1 MTPKYNVTD
10 LHGGNTLIPRS
21 VLDTNMDGLTSGIW
35 EILDSGSEA
44 AISGISV
51 NASLHEPNKR
61 PENSVNPAWRDAA
74 ISAVVA
80 LYDPFSFP
88 LIPPLVKQSAL

>member
-1 MTPKYNVTD
+1 MTPEYNVTD

-21 VLDTNMDGLTSGIW
+21 VLDTNMGGLISRIW
-35 EILDSGSEA
+35 EILDSGNET

-51 NASLHEPNKR
+51 NASLHEPNNH

-74 ISAVVA
+74 ISAVVT

-88 LIPPLVKQSAL
+88 LLAPLL